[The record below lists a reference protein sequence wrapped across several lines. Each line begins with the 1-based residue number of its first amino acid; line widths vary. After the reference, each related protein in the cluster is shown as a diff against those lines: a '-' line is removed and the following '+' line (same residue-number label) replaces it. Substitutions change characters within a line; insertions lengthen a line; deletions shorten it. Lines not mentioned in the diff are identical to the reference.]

1 MTKIRILLAD
11 DHKILREGLRMLI
24 NAQPQMA
31 VIAEAKNG
39 LEVVTLTKRLQP
51 DVVIMDIS
59 MPLSNGLKA
68 AEKLRDMCPGVKI
81 LILTRHSDD
90 GYVQQLLRAGVSGY
104 ALKQSASDDLVRAI
118 RAVHAG
124 QRYLDPAITGQIVGA
139 AVVKPAARGAVAAKN
154 LSPREEAVLR
164 LIAKGYLHKEIA
176 ARLQISIKT
185 AEAHKANA
193 MAKMGM
199 KGRIDIV
206 RYALLQGWLQD
217 T

>member
-1 MTKIRILLAD
+1 MW
-11 DHKILREGLRMLI
+11 
-24 NAQPQMA
+24 
-31 VIAEAKNG
+31 
-39 LEVVTLTKRLQP
+39 
-51 DVVIMDIS
+51 
-59 MPLSNGLKA
+59 
-68 AEKLRDMCPGVKI
+68 CPAVKI

-124 QRYLDPAITGQIVGA
+124 KGYLDPVITGQIVGA
-139 AVVKPAARGAVAAKN
+139 AIVKPATRGSLAAKK